1 MTTSVAWG
9 PVFPVYSTIIGDQ
22 LSQKIYALKDGS
34 FVAVWTD
41 LSNTGADTHGG
52 AIKGQL
58 FSADGS
64 RKGAE
69 FLINTTTA
77 GLQIF
82 PDVIVLN
89 DGRFVVA

>member
-1 MTTSVAWG
+1 MTTSIAWG
-9 PVFPVYSTIIGDQ
+9 PVFPVNSTIIGDQ

-41 LSNTGADTHGG
+41 HSNTGADTHGG

-64 RKGAE
+64 TKGADSSSTPPQ
-69 FLINTTTA
+69 L
-77 GLQIF
+77 GCRSF
-82 PDVIVLN
+82 PM
-89 DGRFVVA
+89 